1 MNSINSIFS
10 FNGLALRAGAL
21 FVVVFLTQHS
31 PVLARAQD
39 DAVFARLQS
48 YKAQLTANENQVWK
62 DVETLRWQM
71 RDIKDQTDLA
81 NMQKRIDSKLRD
93 LDRIQLDLNDVSQRL
108 L

>member
-1 MNSINSIFS
+1 MKSTNSILN

-48 YKAQLTANENQVWK
+48 YKAQLTLNENQIWK
-62 DVETLRWQM
+62 DVELLRWQM
-71 RDIKDQTDLA
+71 RDLKDQTDVA
-81 NMQKRIDSKLRD
+81 NMQKRIDDKLRD
-93 LDRIQLDLNDVSQRL
+93 IDRIHFDLNDISQRL